1 MPRPSRET
9 PEFTG
14 LLAQLIA
21 TGEGSPTTDQKAQML
36 ELIRSRSVD
45 TSRHL
50 DRFLIDQICVL
61 RSNLGEAVTKQN
73 ELKSIHRRLTSPP
86 FYPAVFLEVKEAGQ
100 GISAMVMCG
109 NSRRIVAC
117 SNELDVRSL
126 QPGDEVL
133 LSNEMNFIVDR
144 SPFGTLR
151 CGHTAI
157 YDRHTPDGRIVLKD
171 RDEEIV
177 VDIAGAL
184 KGQTLKS
191 GDQIRWERNACMALE
206 KLNRR
211 TADAL
216 FLERTPD
223 ETFEHIGGLDR
234 QIEQMQRPIR
244 IQFFNSETA
253 GKYRLPR
260 ARSVLLTGPPGTGKT
275 MLARAMA
282 NWMATMSKSGRS
294 RFAHFKP
301 LEFCSMWWGESERML
316 REIFR
321 ALREAGDAEPETPV
335 VAFYDEI
342 DSIGTARGNSVTRVD
357 DKVLTAFMA
366 ELDGLE
372 SRGNILVIA
381 STNRRDVLDPG
392 LLRPGR
398 LGDVIIEVPR
408 PNMKAAAEIFA
419 KHLPADVPFAVNGCG
434 AGEARQSII
443 DSAVSRI
450 YSPNGDSELAK
461 ITFRDGKQRKV
472 KAGDLMNGA
481 SIANIARVALERA
494 CLRDIEAGS
503 SGLRLEDILHAIS
516 DEFEAMAKTL
526 TPANCRNHLQDL
538 PQDIDAVRVEPVRK
552 KVPRTYRYINA
563 A

>member
-1 MPRPSRET
+1 MPRPPRET
-9 PEFTG
+9 SEFAG
-14 LLAQLIA
+14 LFDQLFA
-21 TGEGSPTTDQKAQML
+21 FGEGSPTTDQKIQML
-36 ELIRSRSVD
+36 EMMRGRSVD
-45 TSRHL
+45 TSRQL
-50 DRFLIDQICVL
+50 DRQLVDKICVL
-61 RSNLGEAVTKQN
+61 RVNLNDAMIAQR
-73 ELKSIHRRLTSPP
+73 ELKALHRRLTSPP
-86 FYPAVFLEVKEAGQ
+86 FYPAIFLEVKEAGH
-100 GISAMVMCG
+100 GVSAMVMCG
-109 NSRRIVAC
+109 NSRRIVSC
-117 SNELDVRSL
+117 SDGLDVHSL

-144 SPFGTLR
+144 SPFGMLR

-157 YDRHTPDGRIVLKD
+157 FDRHTPDGRIVLKE

-177 VDIAGAL
+177 VDVGGTL
-184 KGQTLKS
+184 KGRSLKS
-191 GDQIRWERNACMALE
+191 GDQIRWERSACMALE
-206 KLNRR
+206 KIDRM

-244 IQFFNSETA
+244 IQFFNAETA

-282 NWMATMSKSGRS
+282 NWMAGLSKSGRS

-301 LEFCSMWWGESERML
+301 LEFCSMWWGESERIL
-316 REIFR
+316 RENFR

-342 DSIGTARGNSVTRVD
+342 DSIGTARGNSLTRVD

-398 LGDVIIEVPR
+398 LGDVVIEVPR
-408 PNMKAAAEIFA
+408 PNRKAASEIFA
-419 KHLPADVPFAVNGCG
+419 KHLPEDVPYAENGCG
-434 AGEARQSII
+434 EGEARQFII

-450 YSPNGDSELAK
+450 YAPNGESELAQ

-503 SGLRLEDILHAIS
+503 PGLRLEDILHAIA

-552 KVPRTYRYINA
+552 KVPRSYRYINA